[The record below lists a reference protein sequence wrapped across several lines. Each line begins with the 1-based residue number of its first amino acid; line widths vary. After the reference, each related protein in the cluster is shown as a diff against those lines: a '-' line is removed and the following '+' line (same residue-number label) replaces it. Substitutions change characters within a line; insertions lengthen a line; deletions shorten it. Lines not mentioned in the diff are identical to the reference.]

1 MILQDIDINALKPA
15 PYNPRIKLKPG
26 TPRFEKL
33 KRSLETYELVQPIV
47 WNEQTGHI
55 VGGHQRVEVLRHL
68 GFKSVPVVVVHLDLP
83 HEQALNITLNNSQVG
98 SDWDHDKLVGILEE
112 LAAAPEQD
120 SLLTGFDPQQLQ
132 DLCFK
137 SNPDF
142 AQSHTEQEANIQ
154 TQEIQVTLKIPP
166 AHWDNA
172 EIFLNDFLSEIPAKM
187 ILVQ

>member
-1 MILQDIDINALKPA
+1 
-15 PYNPRIKLKPG
+15 
-26 TPRFEKL
+26 
-33 KRSLETYELVQPIV
+33 
-47 WNEQTGHI
+47 
-55 VGGHQRVEVLRHL
+55 
-68 GFKSVPVVVVHLDLP
+68 LP